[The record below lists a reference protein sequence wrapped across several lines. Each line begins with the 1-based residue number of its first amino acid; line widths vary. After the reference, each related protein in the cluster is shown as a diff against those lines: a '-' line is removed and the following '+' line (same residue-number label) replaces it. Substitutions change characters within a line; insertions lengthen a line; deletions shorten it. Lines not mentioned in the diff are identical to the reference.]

1 MYVFRYAHMYIFIHI
16 SLIHIHTHSINL
28 EDHLQLPSYTQKNSY
43 TYINIYHQTCIC
55 IRTYM
60 YIYICLYCQCPF
72 KKIQVNFRVTRSR
85 KKLLNHQRFTFEF
98 CRIFFV
104 HFILVQLRPVLPQK
118 GCKVFFRTKCEVFLL
133 KACCQM
139 KNILKTTAPLN
150 RNPTRTDALT
160 PLAPLAPFS
169 LSQGSHGALLQF

>member
-1 MYVFRYAHMYIFIHI
+1 MYLYPYLYV
-16 SLIHIHTHSINL
+16 
-28 EDHLQLPSYTQKNSY
+28 
-43 TYINIYHQTCIC
+43 
-55 IRTYM
+55 

-133 KACCQM
+133 KACCQI
-139 KNILKTTAPLN
+139 KKYLENHRSSESESNKDRRFNPPCAFGAIFTEPRFPRGPFAVLKLHSGFQN
-150 RNPTRTDALT
+150 QYHYL
-160 PLAPLAPFS
+160 LA
-169 LSQGSHGALLQF
+169 LQFHRLCICASPCGVQKKWHPNTL

>member
-1 MYVFRYAHMYIFIHI
+1 MYLYPYLYVYI
-16 SLIHIHTHSINL
+16 
-28 EDHLQLPSYTQKNSY
+28 
-43 TYINIYHQTCIC
+43 YI
-55 IRTYM
+55 

-118 GCKVFFRTKCEVFLL
+118 GCKLFSERSVKCSCSKLVAKL
-133 KACCQM
+133 